1 MKTDKTG
8 GRKNTLLPVT
18 LPPDE
23 ALRLRAFAQDVG
35 RPMSWVV
42 RDALRLYLD
51 RVEADGR
58 ALAARLRLAGD
69 ALDPD
74 PETAPPPPVGRAGR
88 PAGSRDRVPRK
99 RAVDPMSD

>member
-18 LPPDE
+18 MPPDE

-74 PETAPPPPVGRAGR
+74 TAPPPPVGRAGR

-99 RAVDPMSD
+99 RTVDPMSD